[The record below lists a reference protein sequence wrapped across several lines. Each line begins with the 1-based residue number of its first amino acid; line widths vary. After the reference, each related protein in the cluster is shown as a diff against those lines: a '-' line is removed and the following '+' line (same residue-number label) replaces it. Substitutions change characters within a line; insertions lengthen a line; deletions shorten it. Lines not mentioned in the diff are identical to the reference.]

1 MYRKIIIGYQDTE
14 QGRDALE
21 LGHTLAQASGAEMLV
36 ATVPTEG
43 GKDLAELARSEE
55 ADLLV
60 LGSTHRGS
68 VGRVLPGATAYRL
81 LGEAEAPC
89 AVAVAPPGFG
99 TPSDGDS
106 GWRPLSGDVEDVGM
120 RVVGVG
126 YDGSP
131 AAQQALNLAAELAVG
146 NGAALRVYAV
156 ALKDADVPVGVL
168 SGRQTTT
175 STEPEKLR
183 GALHQ
188 AVASLPAEARALPV
202 FLRGFPAAEL
212 LEAAECGVDLL
223 VLGSESG
230 GPVRRA
236 FVGSVSST
244 VLERAPCPVLISPSG
259 VRAPRPAL
267 A

>member
-14 QGRDALE
+14 QGRDALG
-21 LGHTLAQASGAEMLV
+21 LGQTLAQACGAEMLV

-68 VGRVLPGATAYRL
+68 VGRVLPGAMAYRL
-81 LGEAEAPC
+81 LGEAPC

-99 TPSDGDS
+99 TPSDGNT
-106 GWRPLSGDVEDVGM
+106 GWRPLSGDAEDVGM
-120 RVVGVG
+120 RVIGVG

-131 AAQQALNLAAELAVG
+131 AAQQALNVAAELAVG

-156 ALKDADVPVGVL
+156 ALNDADVPIGAL

-175 STEPEKLR
+175 SSEQVKLR

-188 AVASLPAEARALPV
+188 TVASLPAEARALPV

-212 LEAAECGVDLL
+212 LDAAECGVDLL
-223 VLGSESG
+223 VLGSETG
-230 GPVRRA
+230 GPIRRA
-236 FVGSVSST
+236 FLGSVSST
-244 VLERAPCPVLISPSG
+244 VMEKVNCPVLISPSG
-259 VRAPRPAL
+259 VRAPQPAL

>member
-1 MYRKIIIGYQDTE
+1 MYRKIIVGYQDTE
-14 QGRDALE
+14 QGRDALG
-21 LGHTLAQASGAEMLV
+21 LGQTLAQACGAEMLV

-43 GKDLAELARSEE
+43 GRDLTELARSEE

-68 VGRVLPGATAYRL
+68 VVRVVPGAMAYRI
-81 LGEAEAPC
+81 LGAAPC
-89 AVAVAPPGFG
+89 AVAIAPLGFG
-99 TPSDGDS
+99 GPPDGDS
-106 GWRPLSGDVEDVGM
+106 GWRPLSGNAGDVGM
-120 RVVGVG
+120 RVIGVG

-131 AAQQALNLAAELAVG
+131 AAQQALNVAAELAVE
-146 NGAALRVYAV
+146 NGAALRVYAI
-156 ALKDADVPVGVL
+156 ALQRADVPIGVL
-168 SGRQTTT
+168 GGPQTTP

-188 AVASLPAEARALPV
+188 AVARLPTEARALPV
-202 FLRGFPAAEL
+202 FRRGFPATEL
-212 LEAAECGVDLL
+212 LEAAACGVDLL

-230 GPVRRA
+230 GPVHRA

>member
-1 MYRKIIIGYQDTE
+1 VYRKIIVGYQDTE

-21 LGHTLAQASGAEMLV
+21 LGQTFARACGAEMLI
-36 ATVPTEG
+36 ATAPTED
-43 GKDLAELARSEE
+43 GKDLAELAQCEG

-68 VGRVLPGATAYRL
+68 VGRVVPGAMAYRL
-81 LGEAEAPC
+81 LGEAPC
-89 AVAVAPPGFG
+89 AVAIAPPGFG
-99 TPSDGDS
+99 VPPDGDS
-106 GWRPLSGDVEDVGM
+106 GWRPLSGDSGDAGM
-120 RVVGVG
+120 RVIGVG

-131 AAQQALNLAAELAVG
+131 AARQALGVAAELAVS

-156 ALKDADVPVGVL
+156 ALRKADVPIGVL
-168 SGRQTTT
+168 GGRQTTP
-175 STEPEKLR
+175 SSEPEKLR
-183 GALHQ
+183 EALHQ
-188 AVASLPAEARALPV
+188 AVASLPPEERALPV

-212 LEAAECGVDLL
+212 LDAAECGVDLL

-236 FVGSVSST
+236 FSGSVSST
-244 VLERAPCPVLISPSG
+244 VLERATCPVLISPNG
-259 VRAPRPAL
+259 VREPQPIL